1 MGNISGTAGTMGS
14 SRDSGIGGSNVS
26 GWAPGEREEASR
38 GRGFTAQQEAAARHG
53 LSIGAYDVRS
63 ALNQRGGALK
73 QANARNAYN
82 RALRNYQKAY
92 ASAEGALADVR
103 HKDTF
108 DDPQKRS
115 QWATAVRKGELGK
128 MRDLDPSYT
137 PKSTGNYFGGF
148 LGSFLGD
155 MGLFNNTDDI
165 HSIWEAREDLE
176 EDGYIE
182 RTNPHSTTPES
193 LLPTKYNKYA
203 TRQMA
208 AEMNPNLAW
217 EMDRKY
223 LESRRAQMSP
233 QDYQKGVSALYSG
246 DWDTFDDVTTDWF
259 GGENQFT
266 AREAYSR
273 AHPDKSGLLSN
284 AYDAV
289 KGWVRDEDEEE
300 ETERPYAKDL
310 AQIDEA
316 MAMVGQPMTPERMMG
331 EYQVSGTGFSS
342 PVGMALGL
350 FSRPIATNAGMFVYD
365 QTNNPGFAMSTAQA
379 TNALAKRA
387 SEAVQPEGYGDW
399 GVGADF
405 GTSRFGQA
413 ASRGVDYALNAAPGM
428 ALSALVGAPATQIGQ
443 SFGMMNTA
451 ANLDMLGLGVPHE
464 KVYAERADTDSEDE
478 GHKSVQTDG
487 GGLLSVPLLTY
498 DQLLASSYATPWWA
512 TVS

>member
-1 MGNISGTAGTMGS
+1 MGIAAVSKSTGEVTGGPGYTGKGS
-14 SRDSGIGGSNVS
+14 GSNS
-26 GWAPGEREEASR
+26 HG
-38 GRGFTAQQEAAARHG
+38 GFTAQQEAAARHG

-63 ALNQRGGALK
+63 ALNQREGALK
-73 QANARNAYN
+73 QASTRDSIN
-82 RALRNYQKAY
+82 RAYKGYKDSYIKHA
-92 ASAEGALADVR
+92 GFLADVR

-128 MRDLDPSYT
+128 MRDIDPSYT

-155 MGLFNNTDDI
+155 MGLFNDTDDI

-182 RTNPHSTTPES
+182 RTNPHSTTPAS
-193 LLPTKYNKYA
+193 LLPAKYNKYA

-223 LESRRAQMSP
+223 LESRRSQMSP

-273 AHPDKSGLLSN
+273 AHANQPGLLSS
-284 AYDAV
+284 AYNTV
-289 KGWVRDEDEEE
+289 KGWVKDEDEAEE
-300 ETERPYAKDL
+300 VERPYSKDL
-310 AQIDEA
+310 TQIDEA
-316 MAMVGQPMTPERMMG
+316 MAMVGQPMTPERMMA

-342 PVGMALGL
+342 PVGMALGMFTGPL
-350 FSRPIATNAGMFVYD
+350 ARNTGMYAYE
-365 QTNNPGFAMSTAQA
+365 QTNNPGVAVGTAQA
-379 TNALAKRA
+379 TGAAA
-387 SEAVQPEGYGDW
+387 SKASDAMQPVDYGDW
-399 GVGADF
+399 SVNADL
-405 GTSRFGQA
+405 GDSKIGRF
-413 ASRGVDYALNAAPGM
+413 ASSGLDKFTNAVPGM
-428 ALSALVGAPATQIGQ
+428 ALSLAGIPAAMQIGQ
-443 SFGMMNTA
+443 GIGMMNTA
-451 ANLDMLGLGVPHE
+451 ADLDLLGLTSSRERDGDSAQTAGNGV
-464 KVYAERADTDSEDE
+464 VYRPPQKYT
-478 GHKSVQTDG
+478 T
-487 GGLLSVPLLTY
+487 GLLSAPRLTY
-498 DQLLASSYATPWWA
+498 DQLLASSYASPMWA
-512 TVS
+512 RET